1 MNAPIEVQHQLS
13 VTTLGMGGYD
23 IDGKT
28 TRLDLCFPRD
38 AVDHEIGKQLEH
50 LPVADLPRMA
60 KKIDIT
66 KRLPTNN
73 DESASC
79 ASISSS
85 TSSNISTVASSN
97 DTNAK
102 SIVRFATD
110 KRGRLLCVHHRNRD
124 IRTKKETLD
133 CWYTPHDFRQFR
145 NDCKQEAIKQ
155 QKTSYRDN
163 FAAVY
168 AACTKGNFKGV
179 TKERAYISAASCRGL
194 EVVVF
199 PTLHSDRKNTIA
211 TVLKTQAALPR
222 SVPEA
227 TRADAIASASRYL
240 SKQARQ
246 LARVLGSGD
255 AAVVVANNRIA
266 ALQDQQKL
274 KSSSLVVPHCFITC

>member
-1 MNAPIEVQHQLS
+1 MNAPIELQHQLS

-23 IDGKT
+23 MDGKT

-38 AVDHEIGKQLEH
+38 AVDHEIVTRLDH

-60 KKIDIT
+60 KTVDIT
-66 KRLPTNN
+66 KRLHTS
-73 DESASC
+73 EETGSC
-79 ASISSS
+79 ASLSSS
-85 TSSNISTVASSN
+85 TSSNNSTFSSSN
-97 DTNAK
+97 DNSKGVA
-102 SIVRFATD
+102 RFATD
-110 KRGRLLCVHHRNRD
+110 KRGRVLCVHHRNRD

-133 CWYTPHDFRQFR
+133 CWYTPNDFRQFR

-222 SVPEA
+222 SVPQA

-266 ALQDQQKL
+266 ALQHEQKS
-274 KSSSLVVPHCFITC
+274 KSLVVPHCFITC